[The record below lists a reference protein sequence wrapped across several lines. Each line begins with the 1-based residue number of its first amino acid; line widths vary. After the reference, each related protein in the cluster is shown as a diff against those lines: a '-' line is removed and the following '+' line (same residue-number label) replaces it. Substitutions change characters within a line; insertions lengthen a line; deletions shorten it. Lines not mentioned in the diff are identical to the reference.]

1 MSKPLRMF
9 EIIQLLRKAKQP
21 MRAVDIADTLGVSQ
35 RTAYRD
41 ILALQ
46 SMSVPIDGAAGVG
59 YILRPGFDLPPITFT
74 PEEIEAIIVGLALLP
89 RTGDVGLQR
98 AAQGV
103 VGKISDIVPKA
114 TASRFN
120 AASLEASGWHAVPK
134 AKVDI
139 ALIRKAVRNE
149 QRLDI
154 QYINGEGQTSERTI
168 LPLAVLY
175 YVEAIVIA
183 AWCERR
189 VDFRHFR
196 IDRIDHCTLSDS
208 TFSDIAEKLRVD
220 WQKQHGLT

>member
-120 AASLEASGWHAVPK
+120 TASLEASGWHAVPK

-154 QYINGEGQTSERTI
+154 QYTNGEGQTSERTI

-189 VDFRHFR
+189 GDFRHFR

-208 TFSDIAEKLRVD
+208 NFSDIAEKLRAD
-220 WQKQHGLT
+220 WQEQHGLT